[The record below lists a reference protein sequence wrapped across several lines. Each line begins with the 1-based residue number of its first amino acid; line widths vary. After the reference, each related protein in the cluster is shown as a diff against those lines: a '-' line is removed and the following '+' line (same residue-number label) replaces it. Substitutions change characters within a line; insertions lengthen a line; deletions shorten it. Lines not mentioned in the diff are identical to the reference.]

1 MPDATNC
8 GANPVLALELDR
20 NGKVSKK
27 TMNLGRE
34 AQLANSLLQ
43 ELHPGIHIATI
54 DVPAEPLDRCEQA
67 AVEQALTRI
76 EVDGIH
82 YSLIGALGS
91 GKNGKFYTVES
102 SFEKQL
108 AERFRFSPQAAIT
121 YFGILV
127 SSCKVLVEVQDCR
140 VIVVADH
147 EFGTNDCRGWISQSL
162 FRKLQQKHQSELL
175 AHELERLRAQRTVKS
190 SVERVD
196 NPSTRTEELDL
207 EEQAK
212 RRIHC
217 KRIGAHR
224 FYQFRLA
231 FDKAQARGAFKVM
244 ADEVAQHLEA
254 DIILPRSCVKPEYQ
268 GGVLRTIRSLVGDRQ
283 AHTFGGP
290 VMVGFRDA
298 SRNLEFNSSYTLL
311 EHAPEDSIELEIK
324 PYALGQIEKVRQAFE
339 SNNFTELFELLGTQD
354 SRRILEPG
362 EESNPD
368 YTSDEYT
375 VAQAALIADATGY
388 MLRHPFI
395 QHHLQKVLMKWAY
408 RLCTSGGFRL
418 PGFALADDGYLLL
431 NEGQA
436 VSGSDWIPRNS
447 VIAESACRRG
457 LVVRYPIR
465 MKEDLLPIE
474 NLSAGDTVQLLTRHL
489 EQRGCKLAEDVVA
502 AVAHDQLQLRGTLV
516 LHSETAAR
524 NGGDF
529 DFDMVCLVEDDRF
542 PRFVNDRFAYE
553 EQHSA
558 TKKKNPKPPSPWWN
572 LPQVSMQARG
582 NQIGAITDLK
592 TSCLAN
598 GRPDLA
604 RKLVD
609 QLQNALDQLKHGTQ
623 PDQEVIRNI
632 RNHVPT
638 APWLKLKQKR
648 RIEDMDEHIDVDVND
663 KVGQLYNFV
672 RKELGRDFGPA
683 AAAPL
688 SDFRGA
694 IGGQS
699 FTPQIYQECS
709 VINRYYGSRVT
720 EIMGRRQQL
729 LAELEKANAELKANK
744 HDPEARKQL
753 FFRRNQASAALNAY
767 QKRAGDELKALV
779 RVLQKWSSSKNWR
792 RLAYLSALHAI
803 VCRERRPTTD
813 PNFVA
818 GTGSIVFYSFPQ
830 EVVNQIAERTGGGPV
845 TVEIPSLSDGAVEID
860 AEGRIFLVQPFPQP
874 NGQIVE
880 RLIFMAQV
888 TKTGGVFSDRDEKGS
903 PVVVQ
908 RIRRFPIKPGRSE
921 VRDGKVTFP
930 GTQRG
935 SCNRDCA
942 AVGSQLTTTVQETPP
957 GVSWVLSGG
966 GEQRNK

>member
-1 MPDATNC
+1 MPGATNC

-43 ELHPGIHIATI
+43 QLYPGIHVATI
-54 DVPAEPLDRCEQA
+54 DVPAEPLDLCEQA
-67 AVEQALTRI
+67 TVEQALARI
-76 EVDGIH
+76 KVDGIH
-82 YSLIGALGS
+82 YSLIGASGS
-91 GKNGKFYTVES
+91 ATNGKFYTVES

-140 VIVVADH
+140 VMVVDDH

-162 FRKLQQKHQSELL
+162 FRKLQQQHQSELL
-175 AHELERLRAQRTVKS
+175 AHELERLRAQRTATN
-190 SVERVD
+190 SVEPVD
-196 NPSTRTEELDL
+196 NPLSETEDLDL

-212 RRIHC
+212 RRIHS
-217 KRIGAHR
+217 KRIGEHR

-231 FDKAQARGAFKVM
+231 FDKTQAKGAFKVM
-244 ADEVAQHLEA
+244 ADEVAHHLEA

-268 GGVLRTIRSLVGDRQ
+268 GTVLRTICSLVGDRQ
-283 AHTFGGP
+283 AHTFRGP
-290 VMVGFRDA
+290 VMVGFRDV

-324 PYALGQIEKVRQAFE
+324 PYVLGQIEKVRQAFE
-339 SNNFTELFELLGTQD
+339 SNNFTELFELLGTKH

-368 YTSDEYT
+368 YMSDEYT
-375 VAQAALIADATGY
+375 VAQAALIADASGY

-418 PGFALADDGYLLL
+418 PGFALADDGYLFL

-436 VSGSDWIPRNS
+436 ISGSDWIPRNS
-447 VIAESACRRG
+447 VIAEPACRRG

-465 MKEDLLPIE
+465 MREDLLPVE
-474 NLSAGDTVQLLTRHL
+474 NLSADDTVQLLTRHL
-489 EQRGCKLAEDVVA
+489 EQRACKLADDAIA

-516 LHSETAAR
+516 LHSETAAG

-558 TKKKNPKPPSPWWN
+558 TKKKSPKPPSPWWN

-623 PDQEVIRNI
+623 PDQGVIRNI
-632 RNHVPT
+632 RNDVPT

-648 RIEDMDEHIDVDVND
+648 RIEDMDEHIDVDIND

-672 RKELGRDFGPA
+672 RKQLGRYFGPA

-688 SDFRGA
+688 SDFRGV

-699 FTPQIYQECS
+699 FTPEIYQECF

-729 LAELEKANAELKANK
+729 LAELEKANTDLEANK
-744 HDPEARKQL
+744 RDPEACKQF

-767 QKRAGDELKALV
+767 KKRAGDELKALV
-779 RVLQKWSSSKNWR
+779 RVLEKWSSSKNGT

-813 PNFVA
+813 QNSVA

-830 EVVNQIAERTGGGPV
+830 EVVNQIAGRTGGCPV
-845 TVEIPSLSDGAVEID
+845 TVEIPSLSDGEVEID

-888 TKTGGVFSDRDEKGS
+888 TKTGDVFSDRDAKGS
-903 PVVVQ
+903 PVVLQ
-908 RIRRFPIKPGRSE
+908 RIRESPIKPGRSE
-921 VRDGKVTFP
+921 MRDGNVTFP
-930 GTQRG
+930 GT
-935 SCNRDCA
+935 
-942 AVGSQLTTTVQETPP
+942 
-957 GVSWVLSGG
+957 
-966 GEQRNK
+966 

>member
-8 GANPVLALELDR
+8 GANPVLALQLDR

-34 AQLANSLLQ
+34 GQLTNSLLQ
-43 ELHPGIHIATI
+43 GLYPEIHVATI
-54 DVPAEPLDRCEQA
+54 DVPAEPLDLCEQA
-67 AVEQALTRI
+67 SVEQALTRI

-82 YSLIGALGS
+82 YNLIGASGS
-91 GKNGKFYTVES
+91 AKNGKFYAVEN

-108 AERFRFSPQAAIT
+108 AERFCFSPQAAIT
-121 YFGILV
+121 YFGILA

-140 VIVVADH
+140 VIVVDDH

-162 FRKLQQKHQSELL
+162 FRKLQQQQQSELL
-175 AHELERLRAQRTVKS
+175 AHELERLGAQRTAKNP
-190 SVERVD
+190 VEPID

-207 EEQAK
+207 DEQAK
-212 RRIHC
+212 RRIHS
-217 KRIGAHR
+217 KRIGAR
-224 FYQFRLA
+224 RLYQFRMA
-231 FDKAQARGAFKVM
+231 FDKTQAKGAFKVM

-254 DIILPRSCVKPEYQ
+254 DIILPRSCVKPKYQ

-283 AHTFGGP
+283 AHTFRGP
-290 VMVGFRDA
+290 VMVGFRDV
-298 SRNLEFNSSYTLL
+298 SRNLEFNSGYTLL

-324 PYALGQIEKVRQAFE
+324 PYAVGQIEKVRQAFE
-339 SNNFTELFELLGTQD
+339 SNNFTELFELLGTKD
-354 SRRILEPG
+354 SQRILEPG
-362 EESNPD
+362 EENNPD
-368 YTSDEYT
+368 YASEEYT
-375 VAQAALIADATGY
+375 VAQAALIADASGY

-395 QHHLQKVLMKWAY
+395 QHHLQKMLMKWAY

-418 PGFALADDGYLLL
+418 PGFALADDGYLFL

-474 NLSAGDTVQLLTRHL
+474 NLSADDTGHLLTRHL
-489 EQRGCKLAEDVVA
+489 EQRGCKPADDVVA
-502 AVAHDQLQLRGTLV
+502 AVAQDQLQLRGTLV

-542 PRFVNDRFAYE
+542 PRFVSDRFAYE
-553 EQHSA
+553 EQHFA

-592 TSCLAN
+592 TSCLAK

-632 RNHVPT
+632 RNAVPT
-638 APWLKLKQKR
+638 AFWLKLKQKR
-648 RIEDMDEHIDVDVND
+648 RIEDMDEHIEVDVND

-672 RKELGRDFGPA
+672 RKELGRYFGLA
-683 AAAPL
+683 TVAPL
-688 SDFRGA
+688 SDFRGV

-699 FTPQIYQECS
+699 FTPEIYQECL

-720 EIMGRRQQL
+720 EIMGGRVQL
-729 LAELEKANAELKANK
+729 LAELEKANADLEANK

-753 FFRRNQASAALNAY
+753 LFRRTQASAALNAY
-767 QKRAGDELKALV
+767 VKRAGDELKALV
-779 RVLQKWSSSKNWR
+779 HGLQKWSSSKSET

-813 PNFVA
+813 PKFVA

-830 EVVNQIAERTGGGPV
+830 ELVNQIAERTGGRPV
-845 TVEIPSLSDGAVEID
+845 TVEIPTLSDGEVEID
-860 AEGRIFLVQPFPQP
+860 AEGRIFLVQRFPQP
-874 NGQIVE
+874 SGQVVE

-888 TKTGGVFSDRDEKGS
+888 TKTGEVLSDRDEKGS
-903 PVVVQ
+903 PVVLQ

-921 VRDGKVTFP
+921 ARDGKATFP
-930 GTQRG
+930 GTQRR
-935 SCNRDCA
+935 SRA
-942 AVGSQLTTTVQETPP
+942 PRTRTVPLLEA
-957 GVSWVLSGG
+957 
-966 GEQRNK
+966 N